1 MMGFEE
7 FIQLL
12 AQRMSEEQEGV
23 SNPTSEETIARIPL
37 VEIKDQHCKKLDDGT
52 MEAPTCSVC
61 ITDFQKGSKNL
72 ILPCGHLFH
81 PDCIKPWLKD
91 HNTCPVCRKQLP
103 NA

>member
-37 VEIKDQHCKKLDDGT
+37 VEIKD
-52 MEAPTCSVC
+52 
-61 ITDFQKGSKNL
+61 
-72 ILPCGHLFH
+72 
-81 PDCIKPWLKD
+81 
-91 HNTCPVCRKQLP
+91 
-103 NA
+103 